1 MILKYE
7 DIIGKIL
14 SSTSLP
20 RDQIESKIEQKLKDL
35 HDLISR
41 EGAAHI
47 VANELSVKLFD
58 NTIMEPGKALKIRE
72 VKPGLN
78 SVNLIARVMTIYD
91 TKEFKTDKRQGRIGS
106 FLAGDETG
114 STRIVVWDEKI
125 ISEMK
130 ELQEGNIVKIN
141 NAYSKVNNK
150 NYTEL
155 HLGSKSQLIINPKNE
170 TVPEIKINMT
180 SSRKTIKDLQP
191 NDFVEVY
198 GTIVEVFEPKFYQ
211 ACPVCNRKVLFN
223 NDFFNCQEHNKV
235 EPKSVP
241 IVNIVLDDGT
251 GNVRMVCFRDVAEK
265 IIGKVQSG
273 FDVVKHENKGRQIA
287 VKGKVSKNEMFARTE
302 LIASSIEDLDP
313 AKLLAE
319 LEGN

>member
-141 NAYSKVNNK
+141 NAYSKINNK
-150 NYTEL
+150 NYT
-155 HLGSKSQLIINPKNE
+155 I
-170 TVPEIKINMT
+170 
-180 SSRKTIKDLQP
+180 TIS
-191 NDFVEVY
+191 
-198 GTIVEVFEPKFYQ
+198 
-211 ACPVCNRKVLFN
+211 N
-223 NDFFNCQEHNKV
+223 N
-235 EPKSVP
+235 
-241 IVNIVLDDGT
+241 
-251 GNVRMVCFRDVAEK
+251 
-265 IIGKVQSG
+265 
-273 FDVVKHENKGRQIA
+273 
-287 VKGKVSKNEMFARTE
+287 
-302 LIASSIEDLDP
+302 
-313 AKLLAE
+313 
-319 LEGN
+319 